1 MPKKALTAP
10 YWEERYRAFDTGWD
24 IGQISTPLKA
34 YVDSLAQKDHK
45 ILIPGAGNGHEA
57 IYLHESGFKKV
68 YVLDWSSS
76 ALAHVQ
82 ERCPDFPQDH
92 LICADFFEH
101 QGQYDLILEQTFFC
115 AIDPGL
121 RSKYAAHMAALLK
134 SQGRLVGLLFDA
146 PLNQDFPP
154 FGGSKQEYL
163 DYFRPYF
170 ALETFAPAHNSIPQ
184 RAGRELFINL
194 IKP

>member
-1 MPKKALTAP
+1 VALDAP
-10 YWEERYRAFDTGWD
+10 YWEERYRAHDTGWD
-24 IGQISTPLKA
+24 IGGISSPLKA
-34 YVDSLAQKDHK
+34 HADSLTARDQK

-57 IYLHESGFKKV
+57 IYLHQKGFKQV

-76 ALAHVQ
+76 ALNNILQ
-82 ERCPDFPQDH
+82 RCPDFPKTN
-92 LICADFFEH
+92 LICSDFFQH

-115 AIDPGL
+115 ALTPNL
-121 RSKYAAHMAALLK
+121 RRDYAAHMSELLK
-134 SQGRLVGLLFDA
+134 PKGRLVGLLFDA
-146 PLNQDFPP
+146 PLNKDVPP

-163 DYFRPYF
+163 EYFRPYF
-170 ALETFAPAHNSIPQ
+170 ALDIFDLAYNSIPQ